1 MNWNQM
7 KVLEV
12 IYEDNH
18 LLVVNKPAGMLVQG
32 DKTGDIPLVEY
43 GKAYIKEKYQ
53 KPGDVFLGV
62 THRLDR
68 PVSGAV
74 VLART
79 SKALGRMNELFRQ
92 NDVNKT
98 YWAVVRQRPYDPEGS
113 LTHWL
118 VKDTTRNV
126 VKAYNKPIKGGKEA
140 LLSYKLLAENN
151 GFYLLEVHPL
161 SGRPHQLRVQ
171 LASMGCPIRGD
182 VKYGFDRPNEEGDIN
197 LHARCLEFVHPVKK
211 QPLTLFAPLP
221 HDDFWQLFRNFATE
235 KKYDG

>member
-1 MNWNQM
+1 M
-7 KVLEV
+7 KEKELEV

-32 DKTGDIPLVEY
+32 DKTGDVPLVEH

-53 KPGDVFLGV
+53 KPGAVFLGV
-62 THRLDR
+62 VHRLDR

-79 SKALGRMNELFRQ
+79 SKALGRMSELFRQ
-92 NDVNKT
+92 NDVKKT

-118 VKDTTRNV
+118 VKDTTRNIA
-126 VKAYNKPIKGGKEA
+126 KAHNKPVKGGKEA
-140 LLSYKLLAENN
+140 TLSYKLLAESN
-151 GFYLLEVHPL
+151 GFYLLEIHPL
-161 SGRPHQLRVQ
+161 SGRPHQIRVQ

-182 VKYGFDRPNEEGDIN
+182 VKYGFDRPNEDGNIN

-211 QPLTLFAPLP
+211 QSLSLFAELP
-221 HDDFWQLFRNFATE
+221 QDDFWQLFRNFAAEE
-235 KKYDG
+235 KYNG